1 MTKAQESAR
10 NKSNLKLPSKPVL
23 QGPGLKKQGIV
34 FLQSVAIAFFTLA
47 ELFIR
52 SGAGIISGLVIL
64 LVTYGGIT
72 YGRTGTRYVTAVTP
86 PLAYAATVL
95 FYTIMT
101 HGLRI
106 TKVGVDFIASLAS
119 VAPYLLIAA
128 LYGWYQFLNEKA
140 KNRPS
145 KRKAAAA

>member
-1 MTKAQESAR
+1 MSETKKIA
-10 NKSNLKLPSKPVL
+10 LKKPVL
-23 QGPGLKKQGIV
+23 PGPGLKKEGIV
-34 FLQSVAIAFFTLA
+34 VLQILAIALFTFA
-47 ELFIR
+47 ELFVR
-52 SGAGIISGLVIL
+52 GGAGIISGLVIL
-64 LVTYGGIT
+64 LVTYGGVE

-101 HGLRI
+101 DGLRI
-106 TKVGVDFIASLAS
+106 SRVGVDFIASLAS
-119 VAPYLLIAA
+119 VAPFLLIAA

-145 KRKAAAA
+145 KRKAVEATR